1 MEVEKSAESNKKS
14 KKNRDKKMT
23 RKEILEKKKKV
34 QEIIKAAV
42 SQTDPFSS
50 FPTFRHYKKK
60 DLSVYLDSG
69 CGDSLSSPVKQYI
82 QNLLK
87 VNMEA
92 SYGTEWPVEE
102 KVKRREMVSSEARY
116 IFVYEISNVDANITL
131 KLSKKG
137 RCNADG
143 MDDKGHLVAFVHY
156 RFTIEEEIPVLY
168 VYELQLEH
176 RVQGKGLGKFLMVL
190 IELIAQKGKMSAVVL
205 TVQKA
210 NMIAMNFYRNKLR
223 YLISTMSPSQMGLQT
238 NYELLCKSFDYEAK
252 AGLQMKHLN
261 GANNSPYYMVEV
273 PLLQIF
279 RAVKINDC
287 KGDSE
292 SICEASYKVFAHVS
306 LTTLKP
312 VRR

>member
-1 MEVEKSAESNKKS
+1 
-14 KKNRDKKMT
+14 
-23 RKEILEKKKKV
+23 
-34 QEIIKAAV
+34 
-42 SQTDPFSS
+42 
-50 FPTFRHYKKK
+50 
-60 DLSVYLDSG
+60 
-69 CGDSLSSPVKQYI
+69 
-82 QNLLK
+82 
-87 VNMEA
+87 MEA

-273 PLLQIF
+273 PLLQIYRF
-279 RAVKINDC
+279 NDQR
-287 KGDSE
+287 S
-292 SICEASYKVFAHVS
+292 FFFS
-306 LTTLKP
+306 LLLACYR
-312 VRR
+312 VI

>member
-1 MEVEKSAESNKKS
+1 MEAEKRMESNKKS
-14 KKNRDKKMT
+14 DNNRDKKKTT
-23 RKEILEKKKKV
+23 RKEILEKKKNIK
-34 QEIIKAAV
+34 EIIEAAV
-42 SQTDPFSS
+42 SQKDPLSS
-50 FPTFRHYKKK
+50 FPTFRHYSTK
-60 DLSVYLDSG
+60 DLSVYLESG

-87 VNMEA
+87 MNMEA

-102 KVKRREMVSSEARY
+102 KVKRREMGSSEARY
-116 IFVYEISNVDANITL
+116 IFVYEISNMDANIML

-143 MDDKGHLVAFVHY
+143 IDDKGHLVAFVHY

-190 IELIAQKGKMSAVVL
+190 IELIAQKSKMSAVVL

-210 NMIAMNFYRNKLR
+210 NTIAMNFYRNKLR
-223 YLISTMSPSQMGLQT
+223 YLISTVSPSQMGLQT

-252 AGLQMKHLN
+252 SVLEGGEDK
-261 GANNSPYYMVEV
+261 
-273 PLLQIF
+273 
-279 RAVKINDC
+279 
-287 KGDSE
+287 
-292 SICEASYKVFAHVS
+292 
-306 LTTLKP
+306 
-312 VRR
+312 

>member
-1 MEVEKSAESNKKS
+1 MARLGVGGSSLQTAMEAEKSVGESNKKS
-14 KKNRDKKMT
+14 DNNSDKKMT
-23 RKEILEKKKKV
+23 RKQILEKKKNVK
-34 QEIIKAAV
+34 EIIKAAV
-42 SQTDPFSS
+42 SQKDPLSS
-50 FPTFRHYKKK
+50 FPNFRHYNTK
-60 DLSVYLDSG
+60 DFSVYLDSG
-69 CGDSLSSPVKQYI
+69 SGDSLSSPVKQYI

-116 IFVYEISNVDANITL
+116 IFVYEISNVDANIMI

-176 RVQGKGLGKFLMVL
+176 LVQGKGLGKFLMVL
-190 IELIAQKGKMSAVVL
+190 IELIAEKNKMRAVML

-223 YLISTMSPSQMGLQT
+223 YLMSTVSPSQMGLQT

-252 AGLQMKHLN
+252 SVLEGGEDK
-261 GANNSPYYMVEV
+261 
-273 PLLQIF
+273 
-279 RAVKINDC
+279 
-287 KGDSE
+287 
-292 SICEASYKVFAHVS
+292 
-306 LTTLKP
+306 
-312 VRR
+312 

>member
-14 KKNRDKKMT
+14 KNNRDKKMT

-34 QEIIKAAV
+34 QDIIKAAV
-42 SQTDPFSS
+42 SQKDPFSS
-50 FPTFRHYKKK
+50 FPIFRHYKKK

-238 NYELLCKSFDYEAK
+238 TYELLCKSFDYEAK
-252 AGLQMKHLN
+252 AGLQ
-261 GANNSPYYMVEV
+261 V
-273 PLLQIF
+273 
-279 RAVKINDC
+279 AVKINDC
-287 KGDSE
+287 KVIRSPFV
-292 SICEASYKVFAHVS
+292 KH
-306 LTTLKP
+306 LTKFLP
-312 VRR
+312 MSA

>member
-14 KKNRDKKMT
+14 KNNRDKKMT
-23 RKEILEKKKKV
+23 RKEILEKKKEV

-42 SQTDPFSS
+42 SQKDPFSS
-50 FPTFRHYKKK
+50 FPIFRHYKKK

-223 YLISTMSPSQMGLQT
+223 YLISTMSPSQVGLQT

-252 AGLQMKHLN
+252 AGLQGGEDK
-261 GANNSPYYMVEV
+261 
-273 PLLQIF
+273 
-279 RAVKINDC
+279 
-287 KGDSE
+287 
-292 SICEASYKVFAHVS
+292 
-306 LTTLKP
+306 
-312 VRR
+312 

>member
-1 MEVEKSAESNKKS
+1 MEAEKRMESNKKS
-14 KKNRDKKMT
+14 DNNRDKKKTT
-23 RKEILEKKKKV
+23 RKEILEKKKNIK
-34 QEIIKAAV
+34 EIIEAAV
-42 SQTDPFSS
+42 SQKDPLSS
-50 FPTFRHYKKK
+50 FPTFRHYSTKG
-60 DLSVYLDSG
+60 LSVYLESG

-102 KVKRREMVSSEARY
+102 KVKRREMGSSEARY
-116 IFVYEISNVDANITL
+116 IFVYEISNMDANIML
-131 KLSKKG
+131 KLSKKV

-143 MDDKGHLVAFVHY
+143 IDDKGHLVAFVHY

-190 IELIAQKGKMSAVVL
+190 IELIAQKSKMSAVVL

-210 NMIAMNFYRNKLR
+210 NTIAMNFYRNKLR
-223 YLISTMSPSQMGLQT
+223 YLISTVSPSQMGLQT

-252 AGLQMKHLN
+252 SVLEGGEDK
-261 GANNSPYYMVEV
+261 
-273 PLLQIF
+273 
-279 RAVKINDC
+279 
-287 KGDSE
+287 
-292 SICEASYKVFAHVS
+292 
-306 LTTLKP
+306 
-312 VRR
+312 

>member
-1 MEVEKSAESNKKS
+1 
-14 KKNRDKKMT
+14 
-23 RKEILEKKKKV
+23 
-34 QEIIKAAV
+34 
-42 SQTDPFSS
+42 
-50 FPTFRHYKKK
+50 
-60 DLSVYLDSG
+60 
-69 CGDSLSSPVKQYI
+69 
-82 QNLLK
+82 
-87 VNMEA
+87 MEA

-116 IFVYEISNVDANITL
+116 IFVYEISNVDANIML

-190 IELIAQKGKMSAVVL
+190 LELIAQKSNMSAVVL

-252 AGLQMKHLN
+252 AGLQGGEDK
-261 GANNSPYYMVEV
+261 
-273 PLLQIF
+273 
-279 RAVKINDC
+279 
-287 KGDSE
+287 
-292 SICEASYKVFAHVS
+292 
-306 LTTLKP
+306 
-312 VRR
+312 

>member
-1 MEVEKSAESNKKS
+1 MEAEKSSNKKS
-14 KKNRDKKMT
+14 DSNRDKKMT

-34 QEIIKAAV
+34 KEIIKAVV
-42 SQTDPFSS
+42 SQKDPFSS
-50 FPTFRHYKKK
+50 FPAFRHYKNK

-116 IFVYEISNVDANITL
+116 IFVYEISNVDANIML
-131 KLSKKG
+131 KLSKRG
-137 RCNADG
+137 RCNEVG
-143 MDDKGHLVAFVHY
+143 MDDKVHLVAFVHY

-176 RVQGKGLGKFLMVL
+176 HVQGKGLGKFLILL
-190 IELIAQKGKMSAVVL
+190 IELIAQKSKMSAVVL

-210 NMIAMNFYRNKLR
+210 NVIAMNFYRNKLR
-223 YLISTMSPSQMGLQT
+223 YLISTVSPSQMGLQT
-238 NYELLCKSFDYEAK
+238 NYELLCKSFDDEAK
-252 AGLQMKHLN
+252 AVLQ
-261 GANNSPYYMVEV
+261 GGE
-273 PLLQIF
+273 
-279 RAVKINDC
+279 D
-287 KGDSE
+287 G
-292 SICEASYKVFAHVS
+292 
-306 LTTLKP
+306 
-312 VRR
+312 